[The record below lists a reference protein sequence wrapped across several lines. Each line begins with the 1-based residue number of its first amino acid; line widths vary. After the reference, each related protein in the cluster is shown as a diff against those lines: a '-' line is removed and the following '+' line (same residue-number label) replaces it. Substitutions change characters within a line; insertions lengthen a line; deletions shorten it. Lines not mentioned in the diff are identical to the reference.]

1 MTKTTSI
8 RMERKNYEFLARLS
22 KQERGDLSKAV
33 RELVSRG
40 RILLAVETYKKREAS
55 LGTAAQLAG
64 VPIGQMMNLL
74 EEFAIESHLEKEDY
88 LAGVENLSKTG

>member
-1 MTKTTSI
+1 MTKTMSI
-8 RMERKNYEFLARLS
+8 RMDRKNYEFLAHLS
-22 KQERGDLSKAV
+22 KHERGDLPKAV
-33 RELVSRG
+33 RELLSRG

-64 VPIGQMMNLL
+64 VPIGLL
-74 EEFAIESHLEKEDY
+74 QEFAIESHLEKEDY